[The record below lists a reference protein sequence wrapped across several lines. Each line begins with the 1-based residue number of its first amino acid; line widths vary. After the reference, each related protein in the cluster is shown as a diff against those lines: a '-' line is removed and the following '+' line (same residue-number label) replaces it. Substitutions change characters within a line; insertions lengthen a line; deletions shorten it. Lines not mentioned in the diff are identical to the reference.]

1 MEVKC
6 GSRECWGPGHH
17 ALTVTCCN
25 IYNLAQDS
33 FAVFMPPSKQG
44 NSTSDSSKI
53 HQQTIQYSTRSLDQ
67 LGRGA
72 VDAFPN
78 QCKNCRDLAERKPV
92 KEVPEHLRVPTG
104 SDYSKC
110 KDVVNFG
117 APWEQFDPFF
127 RFATCISFADSTVGN
142 VRSHQ
147 FQEKNKYAGPIFF
160 KVASAW
166 ISVLRLVTIHDTC
179 ATGKGSTPCP
189 NYNLV

>member
-25 IYNLAQDS
+25 IYNLAQQFS
-33 FAVFMPPSKQG
+33 CRPQSKETRHQIQAR
-44 NSTSDSSKI
+44 SISK
-53 HQQTIQYSTRSLDQ
+53 QYSTRSLDQ

-72 VDAFPN
+72 VDTFPN

-127 RFATCISFADSTVGN
+127 RFTTCISFADSTVGN
-142 VRSHQ
+142 ARSHQ

-166 ISVLRLVTIHDTC
+166 ISVLRLVTIHVQV
-179 ATGKGSTPCP
+179 AKG
-189 NYNLV
+189 VHHVQII